1 MVSTSL
7 TTLISIDL
15 DRNHEY
21 QRNHCNNTR
30 ISLSCEEEEEEE
42 EEEGEEQQQESE

>member
-7 TTLISIDL
+7 TTLISIDV

-21 QRNHCNNTR
+21 QRNQCNNTR

-42 EEEGEEQQQESE
+42 EGEEQQQQSE